1 MAVGMKKLKY
11 IPITLGLAF
20 SNLAYSHQC
29 LKVYDYK
36 AYIQQLSLADAKQQY
51 AVDLDESNFGYFK
64 MLLKLYYGKAANN
77 REIRLFDPANPVSDP
92 NKQTVYLVANAPKE
106 QLKYIHLTNY
116 DSLLEQQAELSQIA
130 KQITLNLN
138 FMQAGIGTSVDRVSF
153 LSERLG
159 IPEEKVKNG
168 AKATGLYLPGS
179 NMSIAEALIHQ
190 GIAKSADYAGI
201 NYTDLVSNETDASI
215 NKAWQNVK
223 ADGRDLKKL
232 KHGKKVTQYQ
242 IPTINSENKLSTNRL
257 APGGHGLFAFNMI
270 ERLLSKSPS
279 ETKNQISVI
288 SNGEDLSGSPDPVI
302 VGYMKK
308 HNIPI
313 MMVTTEKTEIDLKG
327 GQIGIAKGQ
336 TQDGRSYYYPTIVEQ
351 AQAEKAGQKSL
362 FEKMGLV
369 INGES
374 VGERKSLFNTNMV
387 IINEEVLA
395 PLLRAEVQ
403 RTGIEALLNEISPAL
418 IRTDK
423 EQTDSDGVKRTYTQ
437 LEGAMGSIM
446 LKLDQHFRNTTGTP
460 LITFMNIER
469 QHRTK
474 FFAPIKTAFDYWMLF
489 YSDRF
494 QLQKESFT
502 LKDNV
507 PGLLPSIKLQDP
519 ETKDK
524 YYANVKNILES
535 FDKTSILRLEELTVS
550 GKVNLS
556 GLTLKG
562 KVQIINETGS
572 LVTSELIGKMFPPKK
587 ELKNVKIIFEKS
599 GLITIEK
606 I

>member
-1 MAVGMKKLKY
+1 MAMDMKKLKY
-11 IPITLGLAF
+11 LPLTLGLAF
-20 SNLAYSHQC
+20 SNLAHSHQC

-36 AYIQQLSLADAKQQY
+36 AYIQQLSLADARQQY

-64 MLLKLYYGKAANN
+64 MLLKLHYSKTSNN
-77 REIRLFDPANPVSDP
+77 QEIRLFDPANPITDP
-92 NKQTVYLVANAPKE
+92 SKQTVYLVANAPKE
-106 QLKYIHLTNY
+106 QLKNIHLTNY
-116 DSLLEQQAELSQIA
+116 DDLLDHQVELSQIA
-130 KQITLNLN
+130 KQTTLNLS
-138 FMQAGIGTSVDRVSF
+138 FMQAGTGTSVDRVSF
-153 LSERLG
+153 LSDRLG
-159 IPEEKVKNG
+159 IPTEKVKNG
-168 AKATGLYLPGS
+168 AKATDLYLPGS

-190 GIAKSADYAGI
+190 GIVKSTDYAGI
-201 NYTDLVSNETDASI
+201 NYIDLVSNETDASI
-215 NKAWQNVK
+215 NKAWQNVQ
-223 ADGRDLKKL
+223 AQGSDLKAL
-232 KHGKKVTQYQ
+232 KRGKKVTQHQ

-257 APGGHGLFAFNMI
+257 APGGHGFFAFNII
-270 ERLLSKSPS
+270 ERLLSKSPA

-336 TQDGRSYYYPTIVEQ
+336 TLDGRSYYYPTIVEH
-351 AQAEKAGQKSL
+351 AQADKAGQKNL
-362 FEKMGLV
+362 FETMGLV
-369 INGES
+369 VNGNS

-395 PLLRAEVQ
+395 PLLKAEVQ
-403 RTGIEALLNEISPAL
+403 RAGLETLLSEISPAL
-418 IRTDK
+418 IRNSK
-423 EQTDSDGVKRTYTQ
+423 EQTDADGVKRTYTQ

-469 QHRTK
+469 QHRAK

-502 LKDNV
+502 LKDNA

-524 YYANVKNILES
+524 YYANVKNILTS
-535 FDKTSILRLEELTVS
+535 FDKTSILRLEELSVS

-562 KVQIINETGS
+562 KVQIINETGA
-572 LVTSELIGKMFPPKK
+572 VIDSELIGRMFPPKK
-587 ELKNVKIIFEKS
+587 ELKNVKITFEKS
-599 GLITIEK
+599 GHITKESI
-606 I
+606 